1 MAKVFTGE
9 ADQAEIH
16 ALNDWS
22 HQNKKNKK
30 LIDMLKKN
38 WESIE
43 PEEGKIR
50 VDTDQAW
57 MNLRNKLENDGLLS
71 DPVDRTSRKIILPR
85 MIRVAAAVILLVG
98 LTILSY
104 LILTPDSGSV
114 RLAASTADNQKFGIV
129 LPDGSEVD
137 LNAHS
142 KFEYRLED
150 SGIRSVKL
158 TGEAWFNVSS
168 DPVHPFIVEAGN
180 GVVKVTGTSFSV
192 RTDPDKDR
200 IEVYVASGSV
210 RFHQARKDDE
220 VLSLEPGTMGVLE
233 QNHLEEE
240 KSIDMN
246 YLSWKTR
253 KLTFRQTSL
262 GEVADVLNRTYGK
275 NIRFD
280 NKILEDCL
288 FTGTFDQ
295 QPVDSV
301 MKVIQIAF
309 NLDMVQDKNTY
320 IFSGRK
326 RMQLIQV
333 PGQ

>member
-9 ADQAEIH
+9 ADQTEIH

-22 HQNKKNKK
+22 HQNKKNKQ

-43 PEEGKIR
+43 PEEGKIS

-57 MNLRNKLENDGLLS
+57 MNLRIRLENDGLLS

-104 LILTPDSGSV
+104 LILTPDTGSV
-114 RLAASTADNQKFGIV
+114 RLAASTTDNQKFGIL

-180 GVVKVTGTSFSV
+180 GVVKVTGTSFCV

-210 RFHQARKDDE
+210 RFHQAGKDDE

-240 KSIDMN
+240 KTIDIN

-253 KLTFRQTSL
+253 KLTFQ
-262 GEVADVLNRTYGK
+262 D
-275 NIRFD
+275 
-280 NKILEDCL
+280 
-288 FTGTFDQ
+288 TFRR
-295 QPVDSV
+295 
-301 MKVIQIAF
+301 
-309 NLDMVQDKNTY
+309 
-320 IFSGRK
+320 G
-326 RMQLIQV
+326 
-333 PGQ
+333 G

>member
-1 MAKVFTGE
+1 MRTDWTLMAKVLSGE
-9 ADQAEIH
+9 ADRAEIKK
-16 ALNDWS
+16 LNEWS
-22 HQNKKNKK
+22 HQNENNKQ
-30 LIDMLKKN
+30 LIDMLEKN

-43 PEEGKIR
+43 PEEGKIT

-57 MNLRNKLENDGLLS
+57 MNLRGRLENDGLLS
-71 DPVDRTSRKIILPR
+71 NPVGGASRKIILPQ
-85 MIRVAAAVILLVG
+85 MIRVAAVMILLVG
-98 LTILSY
+98 LSIISY
-104 LILTPDSGSV
+104 LVLKPDSGSV
-114 RLAASTADNQKFGIV
+114 RLAAGTTDNQEFGIV

-142 KFEYRLED
+142 YIDYKLAA

-168 DPVHPFIVEAGN
+168 DPAHPFVVEAGN
-180 GVVKVTGTSFSV
+180 AIVRVTGTSFSV

-210 RFHQARKDDE
+210 RFQQARKDDE
-220 VLSLEPGTMGVLE
+220 VLSLEPGTMGVLV
-233 QNHLEEE
+233 QNQLEEE

-253 KLTFRQTSL
+253 KLTFQKTSL
-262 GEVADVLNRTYGK
+262 GEVAGVLNRTYGI

-280 NKILEDCL
+280 NEKLEECL
-288 FTGTFDQ
+288 FTTTFDQ

-309 NLDMVQDKNTY
+309 NLDIEQDKNTF
-320 IFSGRK
+320 ILSGNECN
-326 RMQLIQV
+326 
-333 PGQ
+333 

>member
-1 MAKVFTGE
+1 
-9 ADQAEIH
+9 
-16 ALNDWS
+16 
-22 HQNKKNKK
+22 
-30 LIDMLKKN
+30 
-38 WESIE
+38 
-43 PEEGKIR
+43 
-50 VDTDQAW
+50 
-57 MNLRNKLENDGLLS
+57 
-71 DPVDRTSRKIILPR
+71 

-114 RLAASTADNQKFGIV
+114 RLAASTTDNQKFGIV

-168 DPVHPFIVEAGN
+168 DPDHPFIVEAGN
-180 GVVKVTGTSFSV
+180 GVVKVTGTSFCV

-210 RFHQARKDDE
+210 RFHHARKDDE

-233 QNHLEEE
+233 QNYLEEE

-253 KLTFRQTSL
+253 KLTFRQTRL
-262 GEVADVLNRTYGK
+262 GEVASVLNRTYGK

-280 NKILEDCL
+280 NKILEDCP
-288 FTGTFDQ
+288 FNGTFDQ
-295 QPVDSV
+295 QPIDSV

-309 NLDMVQDKNTY
+309 NLDMEQDKNTF
-320 IFSGRK
+320 IFSGS
-326 RMQLIQV
+326 
-333 PGQ
+333 GCN

>member
-1 MAKVFTGE
+1 MRTNWTLMAKVLTGE

-16 ALNDWS
+16 ALNEWT
-22 HQNKKNKK
+22 HQNKKNKQ
-30 LIDMLKKN
+30 LINMLKKN

-57 MNLRNKLENDGLLS
+57 MNLRSRLEDDGLLP
-71 DPVDRTSRKIILPR
+71 DPGYTASRKIMLPQI
-85 MIRVAAAVILLVG
+85 MRVAAAVILLVG
-98 LTILSY
+98 LAIISY
-104 LILTPDSGSV
+104 LILTPDSSIV
-114 RLAASTADNQKFGIV
+114 RLVASTTDNQEFGIL

-142 KFEYRLED
+142 KFEYRQD
-150 SGIRSVKL
+150 KSGIRYVKL
-158 TGEAWFNVSS
+158 SGEAWFSVSS
-168 DPVHPFIVEAGN
+168 DAVHPFIVEAGS
-180 GVVKVTGTSFSV
+180 GVIKVTGTSFSV
-192 RTDPDKDR
+192 RTNPDKER

-210 RFHQARKDDE
+210 QFHRASQDDN

-233 QNHLEEE
+233 QYRLEEQ
-240 KSIDMN
+240 KTIDMN

-253 KLTFRQTSL
+253 KLAFRQTRL
-262 GEVADVLNRTYGK
+262 GEVAGVLNRTYGK

-280 NKILEDCL
+280 NEILEDCL

-309 NLDMVQDKNTY
+309 NLDMEQDKNTF
-320 IFSGRK
+320 IFSGN
-326 RMQLIQV
+326 
-333 PGQ
+333 GCN

>member
-1 MAKVFTGE
+1 
-9 ADQAEIH
+9 
-16 ALNDWS
+16 
-22 HQNKKNKK
+22 
-30 LIDMLKKN
+30 MLKKN

-57 MNLRNKLENDGLLS
+57 MNLRNRLEDDGLLS
-71 DPVDRTSRKIILPR
+71 DPVDRASRKIMLPQ
-85 MIRVAAAVILLVG
+85 MMRVAAVVILLVG
-98 LTILSY
+98 LTIISY
-104 LILTPDSGSV
+104 LILTPDSSSV
-114 RLAASTADNQKFGIV
+114 ILAVSTNDNQEFGIV

-142 KFEYRLED
+142 KFEYRMEE

-158 TGEAWFNVSS
+158 TGEAWFSVSS
-168 DPVHPFIVEAGN
+168 DPVHPFIVEAGS
-180 GVVKVTGTSFSV
+180 GVIKVTGTSFSV

-210 RFHQARKDDE
+210 RFHKARKDNE
-220 VLSLEPGTMGVLE
+220 VLSLEPGTLGVLE
-233 QNHLEEE
+233 QNRLKEE

-253 KLTFRQTSL
+253 KLVFRQTRL
-262 GEVADVLNRTYGK
+262 GEVAGVLNRTYGK

-280 NKILEDCL
+280 NKMLEDCL

-309 NLDMVQDKNTY
+309 NLEMDQDKNTF
-320 IFSGRK
+320 IFSG
-326 RMQLIQV
+326 I
-333 PGQ
+333 GCN

>member
-1 MAKVFTGE
+1 MAKVLSGE

-16 ALNDWS
+16 VLNEWS
-22 HQNKKNKK
+22 HQKKKNKQ

-43 PEEGKIR
+43 PEEGKIS

-57 MNLRNKLENDGLLS
+57 TNLRSKLENDGLLS
-71 DPVDRTSRKIILPR
+71 DPVDRPSRQIRLSQ
-85 MIRVAAAVILLVG
+85 MMRVAAAVILLVG
-98 LTILSY
+98 LTIISY
-104 LILTPDSGSV
+104 LILTPDSSSV
-114 RLAASTADNQKFGIV
+114 RLAASTTDNQEFGIL

-142 KFEYRLED
+142 KFEYKLEE
-150 SGIRSVKL
+150 SGIRYVKL

-168 DPVHPFIVEAGN
+168 DPDHPFMVEAGN
-180 GVVKVTGTSFSV
+180 GVVTVTGTSFSV
-192 RTDPDKDR
+192 RTNPDKDR

-210 RFHQARKDDE
+210 QFQKARQDNKI
-220 VLSLEPGTMGVLE
+220 LSLEPGTMGVLE
-233 QNHLEEE
+233 QNRLEEE
-240 KSIDMN
+240 KTIDLN

-253 KLTFRQTSL
+253 KLAFRQTRL
-262 GEVADVLNRTYGK
+262 GEVAGVLNRTYGK

-280 NKILEDCL
+280 NDTLEDCL

-309 NLDMVQDKNTY
+309 NLDMDQDNNTFT
-320 IFSGRK
+320 FSGSAYN
-326 RMQLIQV
+326 
-333 PGQ
+333 

>member
-1 MAKVFTGE
+1 
-9 ADQAEIH
+9 
-16 ALNDWS
+16 
-22 HQNKKNKK
+22 
-30 LIDMLKKN
+30 MLKKN

-57 MNLRNKLENDGLLS
+57 MNLRNRLEDDGLLS
-71 DPVDRTSRKIILPR
+71 DPVDRASRKIMLPQ
-85 MIRVAAAVILLVG
+85 MMRVAAAVILLVG
-98 LTILSY
+98 LTIISY
-104 LILTPDSGSV
+104 LILTPDSSSV
-114 RLAASTADNQKFGIV
+114 RLAVSTTDNQEFGIV

-142 KFEYRLED
+142 KFEYRMEE

-158 TGEAWFNVSS
+158 TGEAWFSVSS
-168 DPVHPFIVEAGN
+168 DPVHPFIVEAGS
-180 GVVKVTGTSFSV
+180 GVIKVTGTSFSV

-210 RFHQARKDDE
+210 RFHKARKDNE
-220 VLSLEPGTMGVLE
+220 VLSLEPGTLGVLE
-233 QNHLEEE
+233 QNRLKEE

-246 YLSWKTR
+246 YISWKTR
-253 KLTFRQTSL
+253 KLVFRQTRL
-262 GEVADVLNRTYGK
+262 GEVAGVLNRTYGK
-275 NIRFD
+275 NIRF
-280 NKILEDCL
+280 NNEILEDCL

-309 NLDMVQDKNTY
+309 NLEMDQDKNSF
-320 IFSGRK
+320 IFSGS
-326 RMQLIQV
+326 
-333 PGQ
+333 GCN

>member
-1 MAKVFTGE
+1 
-9 ADQAEIH
+9 
-16 ALNDWS
+16 
-22 HQNKKNKK
+22 
-30 LIDMLKKN
+30 MLKKN

-57 MNLRNKLENDGLLS
+57 MNLRNRLEDDGLLS
-71 DPVDRTSRKIILPR
+71 DPGYRASRKIMLPQ
-85 MIRVAAAVILLVG
+85 MMRVAAAVILLVG
-98 LTILSY
+98 LTIISY
-104 LILTPDSGSV
+104 LILTPDSSSV
-114 RLAASTADNQKFGIV
+114 RLAVSTTDNQEFGIV

-142 KFEYRLED
+142 KFEYRLEE

-158 TGEAWFNVSS
+158 TGEAWFSVSS
-168 DPVHPFIVEAGN
+168 DPVHPFIVEAGS
-180 GVVKVTGTSFSV
+180 GVIKVTGTSFSV
-192 RTDPDKDR
+192 RTDPEKDR

-210 RFHQARKDDE
+210 RFHKARKDNE
-220 VLSLEPGTMGVLE
+220 VLSLEPGTLGVLE
-233 QNHLEEE
+233 QNRLKEE

-253 KLTFRQTSL
+253 KLVFRQTRL
-262 GEVADVLNRTYGK
+262 GEVAGVLNRTYGK

-280 NKILEDCL
+280 NEMLEDCL

-309 NLDMVQDKNTY
+309 NLEMDQDKNSF
-320 IFSGRK
+320 IFSGS
-326 RMQLIQV
+326 
-333 PGQ
+333 GCN

>member
-1 MAKVFTGE
+1 
-9 ADQAEIH
+9 
-16 ALNDWS
+16 
-22 HQNKKNKK
+22 
-30 LIDMLKKN
+30 MLKKN

-57 MNLRNKLENDGLLS
+57 MNLRNRLEDDGLLS
-71 DPVDRTSRKIILPR
+71 DPVDRASRKIMLPQ
-85 MIRVAAAVILLVG
+85 MMRVAAAVILLVG
-98 LTILSY
+98 LTIISY
-104 LILTPDSGSV
+104 LILTPDSSSV
-114 RLAASTADNQKFGIV
+114 ILSVSTTDNQEFGIV

-142 KFEYRLED
+142 KFEYRLEE

-158 TGEAWFNVSS
+158 TGEAWFSVSS
-168 DPVHPFIVEAGN
+168 DPVHPFIVEAGS
-180 GVVKVTGTSFSV
+180 GVIKVTGTSFSV

-210 RFHQARKDDE
+210 QFHKARKDNE
-220 VLSLEPGTMGVLE
+220 VLSLEPGTLGVLE
-233 QNHLEEE
+233 QNRLKEE

-253 KLTFRQTSL
+253 KLVFRQTRL
-262 GEVADVLNRTYGK
+262 GEVAGVLNRTYGK
-275 NIRFD
+275 NIRF
-280 NKILEDCL
+280 NNEILEDCL

-309 NLDMVQDKNTY
+309 NLEMDQDKNSF
-320 IFSGRK
+320 IFSGS
-326 RMQLIQV
+326 
-333 PGQ
+333 GCN

>member
-1 MAKVFTGE
+1 MRTNWTLIAKALAGE
-9 ADQAEIH
+9 ADHKEIH
-16 ALNDWS
+16 TLDKWS
-22 HQNKKNKK
+22 RQNKKNKQ

-38 WESIE
+38 WGSIE
-43 PEEGKIR
+43 PEDGKIR

-57 MNLRNKLENDGLLS
+57 MNLRYRLENDGLLS
-71 DPVDRTSRKIILPR
+71 DPVEPAVRKIRLPQ
-85 MIRVAAAVILLVG
+85 MMRVAAAVILLVG
-98 LTILSY
+98 LTIISY
-104 LILTPDSGSV
+104 LILTPDSSSV
-114 RLAASTADNQKFGIV
+114 RLAASTTDNQEFGIV

-137 LNAHS
+137 LNAYS
-142 KFEYRLED
+142 KFEYRYTA

-158 TGEAWFNVSS
+158 TGEAWFSVSS
-168 DPVHPFIVEAGN
+168 DPLHPFIVEAGN

-192 RTDPDKDR
+192 RTDPEKDR

-210 RFHQARKDDE
+210 QFHQARKDNE
-220 VLSLEPGTMGVLE
+220 VLSLEPGTLGVLE
-233 QNHLEEE
+233 QNRLEEE

-253 KLTFRQTSL
+253 KLTFRQTRM
-262 GEVADVLNRTYGK
+262 GEVANILNRTYGK

-280 NKILEDCL
+280 NEILEDCL

-309 NLDMVQDKNTY
+309 NLDMEQEKNTF
-320 IFSGRK
+320 IFSGS
-326 RMQLIQV
+326 
-333 PGQ
+333 GCN

>member
-1 MAKVFTGE
+1 MIAKVLTGE
-9 ADQAEIH
+9 AGQAEIH
-16 ALNDWS
+16 ALNEWS
-22 HQNKKNKK
+22 HQKKKNKQ
-30 LIDMLKKN
+30 LLDMLKKN

-57 MNLRNKLENDGLLS
+57 MNLRSRLENDGLLS
-71 DPVDRTSRKIILPR
+71 DPGDGASRKIMLPQ
-85 MIRVAAAVILLVG
+85 MMRVAAAVVLLVG
-98 LTILSY
+98 LTIISY
-104 LILTPDSGSV
+104 LILTPDSSSV
-114 RLAASTADNQKFGIV
+114 RLAASTTDNQEFGIV

-142 KFEYRLED
+142 KFEYKQTT
-150 SGIRSVKL
+150 SGIRYVKL
-158 TGEAWFNVSS
+158 TGEAWFSVSS

-180 GVVKVTGTSFSV
+180 GVINVTGTTFSV

-200 IEVYVASGSV
+200 IEVYVTSGSV
-210 RFHQARKDDE
+210 QFHKARKDDE

-233 QNHLEEE
+233 QNRLEEE
-240 KSIDMN
+240 KTIDMN

-253 KLTFRQTSL
+253 KLAFRQTRL
-262 GEVADVLNRTYGK
+262 GEVAGVLNRTYGK

-280 NKILEDCL
+280 NEMLEDCL

-309 NLDMVQDKNTY
+309 NLDMDQDKNTF
-320 IFSGRK
+320 IFSGS
-326 RMQLIQV
+326 
-333 PGQ
+333 GCN

>member
-1 MAKVFTGE
+1 
-9 ADQAEIH
+9 
-16 ALNDWS
+16 
-22 HQNKKNKK
+22 
-30 LIDMLKKN
+30 MLKKN

-57 MNLRNKLENDGLLS
+57 MNLRNRLEDDGLLS
-71 DPVDRTSRKIILPR
+71 DPAGRAGRKIMLPQ
-85 MIRVAAAVILLVG
+85 MMRVAAAVILLVG
-98 LTILSY
+98 LTIISY
-104 LILTPDSGSV
+104 LILTPDSSSV
-114 RLAASTADNQKFGIV
+114 RLAVSTTDNQEFGIL
-129 LPDGSEVD
+129 LPDGSEID

-142 KFEYRLED
+142 KFEYRLEE

-158 TGEAWFNVSS
+158 TGEAWFSVSS
-168 DPVHPFIVEAGN
+168 DPVHPFIVEAGS
-180 GVVKVTGTSFSV
+180 GVIKVTGTSFSV

-210 RFHQARKDDE
+210 RFHKARKDNE
-220 VLSLEPGTMGVLE
+220 VLSLEPGTLGVLE
-233 QNHLEEE
+233 QNRLKEE

-253 KLTFRQTSL
+253 KLTFRQTRL

-280 NKILEDCL
+280 NKMLEDCL

-295 QPVDSV
+295 QPVDTV

-309 NLDMVQDKNTY
+309 NLEMDQDKNTF
-320 IFSGRK
+320 IFSGTGCK
-326 RMQLIQV
+326 
-333 PGQ
+333 

>member
-1 MAKVFTGE
+1 
-9 ADQAEIH
+9 
-16 ALNDWS
+16 
-22 HQNKKNKK
+22 
-30 LIDMLKKN
+30 MLKKN

-57 MNLRNKLENDGLLS
+57 MNLRNRLEDDGLLS
-71 DPVDRTSRKIILPR
+71 DPVDRASRKIMLPQ
-85 MIRVAAAVILLVG
+85 MMRVAAAVILLVG
-98 LTILSY
+98 LTIISY
-104 LILTPDSGSV
+104 LILTPDSSSV
-114 RLAASTADNQKFGIV
+114 RLAVSTTDNQEFGIV

-142 KFEYRLED
+142 KFEYRLEE

-158 TGEAWFNVSS
+158 TGEAWFSVSS
-168 DPVHPFIVEAGN
+168 DPVHPFIVEAGS
-180 GVVKVTGTSFSV
+180 GVIKVTGTSFSV

-210 RFHQARKDDE
+210 RFHKARKDNE
-220 VLSLEPGTMGVLE
+220 VLSLEPGTLGVLE
-233 QNHLEEE
+233 QNRLKEE
-240 KSIDMN
+240 KTIDMN

-253 KLTFRQTSL
+253 KLVFRQTRL
-262 GEVADVLNRTYGK
+262 GEVAGVLNRTYGK

-280 NKILEDCL
+280 NEMLEDCL

-309 NLDMVQDKNTY
+309 NLEMDQDKNTF
-320 IFSGRK
+320 IFSGS
-326 RMQLIQV
+326 
-333 PGQ
+333 GCN

>member
-1 MAKVFTGE
+1 MAKVLTGE
-9 ADQAEIH
+9 AGKAEIH
-16 ALNDWS
+16 ALNEWS
-22 HQNKKNKK
+22 HQNKKNKQ

-57 MNLRNKLENDGLLS
+57 MNLRNRLEGDGLLS
-71 DPVDRTSRKIILPR
+71 DPGDRASRKIMLPQ
-85 MIRVAAAVILLVG
+85 MMRVAAAVILLVG
-98 LTILSY
+98 LTIISY
-104 LILTPDSGSV
+104 LILTPDSSSV
-114 RLAASTADNQKFGIV
+114 RLSLSTTDNQEFGIQ

-142 KFEYRLED
+142 KLEYRLEE

-158 TGEAWFNVSS
+158 TGEAWFSVSS
-168 DPVHPFIVEAGN
+168 DTVHPFIVEAGS
-180 GVVKVTGTSFSV
+180 GVIKVTGTSFSV

-210 RFHQARKDDE
+210 RFHQASRDNE
-220 VLSLEPGTMGVLE
+220 VLSLKPGTMGVLE
-233 QNHLEEE
+233 QNRLEEE

-253 KLTFRQTSL
+253 KLAFRQTRL
-262 GEVADVLNRTYGK
+262 GEVAGVLNRTYGK
-275 NIRFD
+275 NIRF
-280 NKILEDCL
+280 NNEMLENCL

-309 NLDMVQDKNTY
+309 NLDMEQEKNTF
-320 IFSGRK
+320 IFSGS
-326 RMQLIQV
+326 
-333 PGQ
+333 GCN

>member
-1 MAKVFTGE
+1 
-9 ADQAEIH
+9 
-16 ALNDWS
+16 
-22 HQNKKNKK
+22 
-30 LIDMLKKN
+30 MLKKN

-57 MNLRNKLENDGLLS
+57 MNLRNRLEDDGLLS
-71 DPVDRTSRKIILPR
+71 DPGYRASRKIMLPQ
-85 MIRVAAAVILLVG
+85 MVRVAAAVILLVG
-98 LTILSY
+98 LTIISY
-104 LILTPDSGSV
+104 LILTPDSSSV
-114 RLAASTADNQKFGIV
+114 RLAVSTTDNQEFGIV
-129 LPDGSEVD
+129 LPDGSEID

-142 KFEYRLED
+142 KFEYRLEE

-158 TGEAWFNVSS
+158 TGEAWFSVSS
-168 DPVHPFIVEAGN
+168 DPVHPFIVEAGS
-180 GVVKVTGTSFSV
+180 GVIKVTGTSFSV

-210 RFHQARKDDE
+210 RFHKARKDHE
-220 VLSLEPGTMGVLE
+220 VLILEPGTLGLLE
-233 QNHLEEE
+233 QNHLKEE

-253 KLTFRQTSL
+253 KLTFQQTRL
-262 GEVADVLNRTYGK
+262 GEVAGVLNRTYGK

-280 NKILEDCL
+280 NKMLEDCL

-295 QPVDSV
+295 QPVDTV

-309 NLDMVQDKNTY
+309 NLEMDQDKNTF
-320 IFSGRK
+320 IFSGS
-326 RMQLIQV
+326 
-333 PGQ
+333 GCN